1 MEIYNNL
8 NYKNIVHS
16 DFSKNQLPTI
26 DKKNVSENISIDSI
40 EINETNS
47 NTINNK
53 KAYDAFKDTNNE
65 ELSDMSLQYL
75 IIKDMM
81 SRDGIQVPNFTPEN
95 STKFLPFI
103 DKMKDYAKNLM
114 TDPDFHQYG
123 AMPLTNDFLDFCDSF
138 KEKLTQYGCK

>member
-16 DFSKNQLPTI
+16 DFSKNQLLNI
-26 DKKNVSENISIDSI
+26 NKKNVSENISTDSI
-40 EINETNS
+40 EIKEKNENVI
-47 NTINNK
+47 NTK
-53 KAYDAFKDTNNE
+53 KAFDAFKDAKKMDFGDF
-65 ELSDMSLQYL
+65 SGQYI
-75 IIKDMM
+75 IIKHMM
-81 SRDGIQVPNFTPEN
+81 EQDGIQVPDFTPEN